1 VTCAGKQTQPRDA
14 IWSLTSGGLL
24 RFVNVHV
31 PASYD
36 PARGTPVVLD
46 FHGFTSDAVQEV
58 ILSGMA
64 EKADAEGFI
73 SMQPLGIGI
82 PRSWNAGACCGLAVA
97 TEVDDIAFVR
107 AILDEAAEKLCVDP
121 RRVFATGMSNG
132 GFFSHRLGCE
142 LSDRIA
148 AIAPVAGTMGMTSCA
163 PPRPVPVIAFNGTAD
178 PLVPYAGSVELGFEA
193 VETAF
198 AGWAARDGC
207 AGAPVE
213 TFAQGDARCLT
224 HASCASGAAVTQC
237 TIDGGGH
244 TWPGGLPIPP
254 FGHTSTDL
262 SATDAM
268 WAFFIA
274 HPMP

>member
-1 VTCAGKQTQPRDA
+1 VTCAGKDRPPRDA
-14 IWSLTSGGLL
+14 VWSISSGGLL
-24 RFVNVHV
+24 RLVNVHV

-36 PARGTPVVLD
+36 PTRGTPVVLD

-58 ILSGMA
+58 VLSGMA

-73 SMQPLGIGI
+73 SMQPVGLGV
-82 PRSWNAGACCGLAVA
+82 PRSWNAGACCGLAAA
-97 TEVDDIAFVR
+97 TEVDDVAFTR
-107 AILDEAAEKLCVDP
+107 AILDRADDALCVDP
-121 RRVFATGMSNG
+121 ARVFATGMSNG

-148 AIAPVAGTMGMTSCA
+148 AVAPVAGTMGMTSCT

-178 PLVPYAGSVELGFEA
+178 PLVPYTGSAVLGFA
-193 VETAF
+193 SIDATF

-207 AGAPVE
+207 TGAPVE
-213 TFAQGDARCLT
+213 TFAHGDARCLT
-224 HASCASGAAVTQC
+224 YAQCAGGAAVTQC

-244 TWPGGLPIPP
+244 TWPGGIPIPP
-254 FGHTSTDL
+254 LGPTSTDL

-268 WAFFIA
+268 WTFFVA